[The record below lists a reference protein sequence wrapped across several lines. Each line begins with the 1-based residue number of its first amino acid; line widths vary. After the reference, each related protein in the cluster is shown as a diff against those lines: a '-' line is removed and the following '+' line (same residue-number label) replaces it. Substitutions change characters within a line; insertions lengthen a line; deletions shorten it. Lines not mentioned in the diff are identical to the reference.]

1 MNTGL
6 APVYPNTLML
16 TPHFPPVLINIPL
29 NFCEKYEEEYEKN
42 RGKIGKSVEKKNRE
56 IARKIRRKKEEE
68 SFRKFFLKKKSSLSL
83 RNPRQKSLILF
94 SLL

>member
-6 APVYPNTLML
+6 ALVYPDTLML

-29 NFCEKYEEEYEKN
+29 PIFCEKYEEEYEKN

-68 SFRKFFLKKKSSLSL
+68 SFRKF
-83 RNPRQKSLILF
+83 
-94 SLL
+94 